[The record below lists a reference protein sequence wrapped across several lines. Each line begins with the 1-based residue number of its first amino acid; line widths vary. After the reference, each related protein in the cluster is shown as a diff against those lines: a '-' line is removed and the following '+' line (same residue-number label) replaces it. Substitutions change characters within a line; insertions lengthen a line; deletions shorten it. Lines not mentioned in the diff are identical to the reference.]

1 VLPIV
6 VGDTRFA
13 PLAYG
18 DFNVFQSL
26 LSGVDLSAV
35 VIAGTVPQRTRG

>member
-6 VGDTRFA
+6 VGTTRFD

>member
-6 VGDTRFA
+6 VGDTRFD

-18 DFNVFQSL
+18 DSDVFQSL
-26 LSGVDLSAV
+26 LSGVHLSAI
-35 VIAGTVPQRTRG
+35 VIAGTVTQRTRG